1 MKMAILNGFTIKPRT
16 DKMNIRI
23 ILNCCLLLSLFPIVA
38 FSQLINGVV
47 LDKHSKPIPYANIGI
62 VNGNKGTISDE
73 SGRFKIDLT
82 NANKTNTLRF
92 SCIGF
97 YSKDYLLSSITNDN
111 MVVVLDEK
119 VFSINEVKVYPS
131 KEKLIEFGK
140 KKVHGGGWE
149 FGGMGDG
156 VELAVPYSN
165 KSKIILQKFMFNI
178 HSSNYDSTLF
188 RVNIYSNNNGV
199 PGDIINQTPIFIKSK
214 TIGWNDMDLYSYKIR
229 INNDFIISLEAIKG
243 WKDSNE
249 CIEVIRLSS
258 KNGKGYTLAR
268 IASQGT
274 WQKSDTF
281 LDYYV
286 VAKEEQP

>member
-1 MKMAILNGFTIKPRT
+1 
-16 DKMNIRI
+16 MNIRI
-23 ILNCCLLLSLFPIVA
+23 ILTCCLLLALFPIVA

-73 SGRFKIDLT
+73 RGIFKIDLT
-82 NANKTNTLRF
+82 DINKTNTLRF

-97 YSKDYLLSSITNDN
+97 YQKDYLLSSINNDN

-119 VFSINEVKVYPS
+119 VFPINEVKVYPL
-131 KEKLIEFGK
+131 KERLIEFGK
-140 KKVHGGGWE
+140 KKVHGGGWM
-149 FGGMGDG
+149 FGGMSGG
-156 VELAVPYSN
+156 VELAVPYAN
-165 KSKIILQKFMFNI
+165 KSKIILKKFMFNI
-178 HSSNYDSTLF
+178 SESYYDSILF
-188 RVNIYSNNNGV
+188 RVNIYANNNGL

-214 TIGWNDMDLYSYKIR
+214 TIGWNEMDLSPNNIR
-229 INNDFIISLEAIKG
+229 INNDFIMSVEAIKG
-243 WKDSNE
+243 WKNSKE
-249 CIEVIRLSS
+249 SIEVIRLSS